1 MNGRMNG
8 RMTGRMTGPR
18 RRLRTR
24 LFVAMVALALGV
36 LVLSALGAAGLARD
50 TAANSALDEL
60 RQDAPRISETL
71 ELVAARFRQAARE
84 DPSATRQASLALS
97 CRLIGGAVN
106 ISGGT
111 ILVLTEAG
119 EFEDGLSGLLGTGC
133 AGQIDIPGLAPD
145 LRVADLDVTRLGAS
159 KTQSGVRDGTAF
171 VATPLAEI
179 GPRRP
184 VLVLS
189 QEFETRPLGQAG
201 RYLLWTGA
209 FALLVAA
216 FIAALLAR
224 RMTRPIAAMQATA
237 GRIAAGDL
245 DARVDAGKM
254 ADDELASL
262 ARSIDAMAADLGSAR
277 DHEHEFLLGISHDLR
292 TPLTSIRG
300 YAEAIADGTIATPSE
315 RARAA
320 EVITSES
327 RRLERLVADLLD
339 LARLDAREFS
349 MRPAMVDA
357 ATVVRAVVDGLAPT
371 AAQWDVRMEVVET
384 DEATVELDPERLAQV
399 VANLLENA
407 LKHAASV
414 VHASAAIEGSA
425 LVVRVDDDGPGIP
438 AEERER
444 IFDRLYTGRGTPSR
458 KIGTGIGLAIVRE
471 LTSAMGGDVS
481 CEPREVSGTRFV
493 VMIPAGPGDA
503 PAPHR
508 PPNED

>member
-1 MNGRMNG
+1 MTARMP
-8 RMTGRMTGPR
+8 GPR

-36 LVLSALGAAGLARD
+36 LVVSALGAAGLARD
-50 TAANSALDEL
+50 TAANSALDDL
-60 RQDAPRISETL
+60 RQDAPRISDEL
-71 ELVAARFRQAARE
+71 EQVAARFRQAARE
-84 DPSATRQASLALS
+84 EPSVTRLASLQLS
-97 CRLIGGAVN
+97 CRLVAGAVN

-111 ILVLTEAG
+111 IVVLTASG
-119 EFEDGLSGLLGTGC
+119 EFEDELSGLLGTLC
-133 AGQIDIPGLAPD
+133 TDQIDIPGLPPD
-145 LRVADLDVTRLGAS
+145 LRLSDLDASRLAAS
-159 KTQSGVRDGTAF
+159 KVQSGVRNGTAF
-171 VATPLAEI
+171 VATPLAEV

-189 QEFETRPLGQAG
+189 QQFETRPLGQAG

-216 FIAALLAR
+216 FVAALLAR
-224 RMTRPIAAMQATA
+224 RMTRPIAAMQTTA

-245 DARVDAGKM
+245 GARVDAGKIS
-254 ADDELASL
+254 DVELASL
-262 ARSIDAMAADLGSAR
+262 ARSIDAMAADLETAR
-277 DHEHEFLLGISHDLR
+277 DHEHQFLLGISHDLR

-300 YAEAIADGTIATPSE
+300 YAEAIADGTISTSSE

-327 RRLERLVADLLD
+327 RRLERLVSDLLD

-349 MRPAMVDA
+349 MRPVVVDA
-357 ATVVRAVVDGLAPT
+357 ATVVRAVADGLAPT
-371 AAQWDVRMEVVET
+371 AAQWDVHLEVVRT
-384 DEATVELDPERLAQV
+384 DEATVEVDPERLAQV

-414 VHASAAIEGSA
+414 VHASVAIEGAA
-425 LVVRVDDDGPGIP
+425 LVVRVDDDGPGVP

-458 KIGTGIGLAIVRE
+458 KIGTGIGLAVVRE
-471 LTSAMGGDVS
+471 LTSAMGGHVS
-481 CEPREVSGTRFV
+481 CEPREEGGTRFV
-493 VMIPAGPGDA
+493 VRIPAAPGAA
-503 PAPHR
+503 PAPHHR
-508 PPNED
+508 PNER